1 MQNPKSIALILKSLT
16 CQEMKILIMVGD
28 GLTNKQIA
36 SQLSVC
42 ILTIK
47 THRRNIAHKAEAKGT
62 VENRNFVRE
71 AMNYLKN
78 TTFLLLFYYLSSIVT
93 LC

>member
-1 MQNPKSIALILKSLT
+1 MQELNSISKVLKSLT
-16 CQEMKILIMVGD
+16 CQEMRILKFVGE
-28 GLTNKQIA
+28 GLTNQQIA
-36 SQLSVC
+36 DQLSVS

-71 AMNYLKN
+71 AVFYLRN

-93 LC
+93 TF

>member
-16 CQEMKILIMVGD
+16 VQEMKILILVGD
-28 GLTNKQIA
+28 GLTNEQIA
-36 SQLSVC
+36 THFSVS

-47 THRRNIAHKAEAKGT
+47 THRHNIALKAEAKGT
-62 VENRNFVRE
+62 VENRSFVRE

-78 TTFLLLFYYLSSIVT
+78 TTFLLLFYYLSSIVAT
-93 LC
+93 F